1 MVSIVSWEKR
11 LSKTVNMSI
20 KHTPSQSNDLWSL
33 PIRSD
38 RVFTLKFNRNIV
50 LTLLLS
56 ILLHLSLLWIF
67 APNLLSIGA
76 PVPDAPP
83 LEITLGPP
91 QKEQVAPSEAVLP
104 SPEVMPQPQEK
115 PAPKPPTKARPPK
128 QTQPK
133 APPVEVVDQSELFV
147 PKDKKFNKAIPQ
159 PEVPE
164 TSVTPLP
171 GEDMQAYIRR
181 QQEAKLAKQ
190 GLSKQDV
197 EAVIASNNPQSEG
210 DKRDARIKENL
221 NLNGTNGIF
230 EIRYLGVR
238 TAQFSFKGWKSN
250 INTARLEVF
259 DVTAQDGMDIK
270 RAVIQKM
277 IAIIRRDYQG
287 DFKWDSHRL
296 RSVITLSARL
306 EDTEAL
312 ESFMMNEFFG
322 AGTRV
327 R

>member
-1 MVSIVSWEKR
+1 
-11 LSKTVNMSI
+11 MSM
-20 KHTPSQSNDLWSL
+20 KQTPSQSNDLWSL

-38 RVFTLKFNRNIV
+38 RVFTLKFNRNIA

-76 PVPDAPP
+76 PAPDAPP

-104 SPEVMPQPQEK
+104 SPEIVQQPPAK
-115 PAPKPPTKARPPK
+115 PIRKQPIKPRPPK

-147 PKDKKFNKAIPQ
+147 PKDKKLNKAIPQ
-159 PEVPE
+159 PELPE
-164 TSVTPLP
+164 ASVAPLR
-171 GEDMQAYIRR
+171 GEDMQAYIKR

-259 DVTAQDGMDIK
+259 DVTAQDGMGIK

-287 DFKWDSHRL
+287 DFKWDSRRL
-296 RSVITLSARL
+296 RSVITLSARA
-306 EDTEAL
+306 EDTEEL
-312 ESFMMNEFFG
+312 ESFMMQEFFG
-322 AGTRV
+322 AGTPV

>member
-1 MVSIVSWEKR
+1 
-11 LSKTVNMSI
+11 MSMKQI
-20 KHTPSQSNDLWSL
+20 PSQSSNLWPL
-33 PIRSD
+33 PVRSD
-38 RVFTLKFNRNIV
+38 RVFTLKFNRNIA

-76 PVPDAPP
+76 RAPDAPP
-83 LEITLGPP
+83 LEISLGPP

-104 SPEVMPQPQEK
+104 SPEVVQKPQAK
-115 PAPKPPTKARPPK
+115 PIPKPPIKPRPPK
-128 QTQPK
+128 QIQPK
-133 APPVEVVDQSELFV
+133 APPVEVVDQSELVV
-147 PKDKKFNKAIPQ
+147 PKDKKLNKAIPQ
-159 PEVPE
+159 PEQPE
-164 TSVTPLP
+164 TSVTPLQ
-171 GEDMQAYIRR
+171 GEDMQTYIKR

-287 DFKWDSHRL
+287 DFKWDSRRL
-296 RSVITLSARL
+296 RSVITLSARS

-312 ESFMMNEFFG
+312 ESFMMQEFFG